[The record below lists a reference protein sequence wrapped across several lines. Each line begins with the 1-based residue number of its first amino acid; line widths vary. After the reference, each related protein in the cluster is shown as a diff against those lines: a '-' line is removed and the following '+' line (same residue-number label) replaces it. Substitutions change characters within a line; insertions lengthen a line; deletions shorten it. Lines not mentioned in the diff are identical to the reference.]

1 LGSSKALLAKRQGL
15 TRSHKVNRD
24 EDLCFAS
31 TNNSSDVKQDIRY
44 AFRMLRKQPGF
55 GTIAILTLA
64 LGIGA
69 NTAIFSIVNAVL
81 LRPLPYRDADRI
93 MVLNESSGPGQ
104 DYSVALPD
112 YFDWRNDNTVFE
124 HLAATHKESRN
135 LSGIPGRDPE
145 RVSCAS
151 VTRNFFNV
159 VGVSPETG
167 RIFSEDEDKVGAP
180 PVVVISD
187 RLWQRA
193 FNRDPGLLGR
203 SITLH
208 DQNFTV
214 IGVMP
219 PQITSPQDTDAWFSI
234 MRRSNNPAWM
244 DRSHHPMIFVWGKL
258 KPGVTVDRARVEMKM
273 IAARLE
279 RTYPE
284 TNGKVYAVVTP
295 LLENLVGKYR
305 TNLGLLLGAVGLVLL
320 IACANL
326 ANLFAARGAARARE
340 FAIHAAVGA
349 TRGQIVKKLL
359 IESFVIAL
367 LGGALGFF
375 LAIWVRDGL
384 IALSPGN
391 VSRFHQISFDLPV
404 LGFTFLVA
412 SLTTMLFG
420 LWPAWHT
427 SQADI
432 QLALKAGSAGS
443 GDPPSAKRARDWLVV
458 SEIALTLTLLVAAG
472 LVLKSFSHLQSLLLG
487 YEPRALFTARFE
499 LPWQKYNDRDKIN
512 TFAKAL
518 LDKVRSL
525 PGVQNAAVS
534 SNGPLMGGW
543 QTGFWREENQRPQP
557 SDMLNSDLEVVGG
570 DYFSTLKVPL
580 LRGRAFNERDTK
592 DSPRVIIIDQAM
604 AEQYFPGEN
613 PIGKRLGVDPGND
626 NESYVMSEIVGVVAR
641 MRFHA
646 VDEMAPLPVI
656 YCSLGQAQRTSL
668 TLFVRSTMASTAL
681 ERAVRDAVTSID
693 SSLPVFDAR
702 PMTDRVRETWGA
714 QRLLSFLFS
723 VFAGLALVLAT
734 IGLYGLLAYT
744 TLKRVPEIGIRLALG
759 ARPAQI
765 RALILSHG
773 IQLLLIG
780 SAIGLVAAFGLSRA
794 LQSVLFEVK
803 GIDPRIYLGVGLI
816 LFGATLLAAW
826 IPARRASRVDPIVA
840 LHTE

>member
-1 LGSSKALLAKRQGL
+1 
-15 TRSHKVNRD
+15 
-24 EDLCFAS
+24 
-31 TNNSSDVKQDIRY
+31 
-44 AFRMLRKQPGF
+44 MLRKQPSF
-55 GTIAILTLA
+55 SVIAILTLA

-81 LRPLPYRDADRI
+81 LRPLPYPDPDRI

-518 LDKVRSL
+518 LDKLRSL

>member
-1 LGSSKALLAKRQGL
+1 MSNLRL
-15 TRSHKVNRD
+15 
-24 EDLCFAS
+24 
-31 TNNSSDVKQDIRY
+31 
-44 AFRMLRKQPGF
+44 AFRQLIKNPAF
-55 GTIAILTLA
+55 SAVAILTLA

-81 LRPLPYRDADRI
+81 LRPLPYPDADRI

-112 YFDWRNDNTVFE
+112 YFDWQKDNTVFE

-135 LSGIPGRDPE
+135 LSGITGREPE

-151 VTRNFFNV
+151 VTRNFFNII
-159 VGVSPETG
+159 GLPPEIG
-167 RIFSEDEDKVGAP
+167 RTFSEDEDKVGAP

-193 FNRDPGLLGR
+193 FNRDSSVIGR
-203 SITLH
+203 SINLH

-219 PQITSPQDTDAWFSI
+219 PQMTSPQDSDAWFSI

-258 KPGVTVDRARVEMKM
+258 KAGVTVDQARTEMKT

-279 RTYPE
+279 KTYPD

-349 TRGQIVKKLL
+349 TRAQIIRKLL
-359 IESFVIAL
+359 LESFLIAI

-375 LAIWVRDGL
+375 IAVWLRDAL
-384 IALSPGN
+384 IALGPGG
-391 VSRFHQISFDLPV
+391 VSRFQHISFDLPV

-412 SLTTMLFG
+412 SLTTVLFG
-420 LWPAWHT
+420 LWPAWQT
-427 SQADI
+427 SHANF
-432 QLALKAGSAGS
+432 QLALKEGSAGS
-443 GDPPSAKRARDWLVV
+443 GDPPSAKRARDWLVI

-472 LVLKSFSHLQSLLLG
+472 LVLKSFSKTQALQLG
-487 YEPRALFTARFE
+487 YEPRGLFSARLE
-499 LPWQKYNDRDKIN
+499 LPWRTYSGREKIG
-512 TFAKAL
+512 TFTKGL
-518 LDKVRSL
+518 LDRVTAL
-525 PGVQNAAVS
+525 PGVQSAGIG
-534 SNGPLMGGW
+534 SNSPLMGGW
-543 QTGFWREENQRPQP
+543 QTGFYREGVPAP
-557 SDMLNSDLEVVGG
+557 SPSNMPSADLEVITGN
-570 DYFSTLKVPL
+570 YFATFKAPL
-580 LRGRAFNERDTK
+580 LRGRTFNERDTK

-604 AEQYFPGEN
+604 ADQFFPGED
-613 PIGKRLGVDPGND
+613 PIGKRLAVDAGND
-626 NESYVMSEIVGVVAR
+626 EEGNVMSEIVGVVAR

-646 VDEMAPLPVI
+646 IDEMAPLPVI
-656 YCSLGQAQRTSL
+656 YCSMAQAQRTSL
-668 TLFVRSTMASTAL
+668 GLFVRSNLSSASL
-681 ERAVRDAVTSID
+681 NKSIRDSVNAID
-693 SSLPVFDAR
+693 PSQPVFDAR
-702 PMTDRVRETWGA
+702 PMIDRVHETWGT

-723 VFAGLALVLAT
+723 IFAGLALLLAT
-734 IGLYGLLAYT
+734 VGLYGLLAYT
-744 TLKRVPEIGIRLALG
+744 TLKRVREIGIRLALG

-765 RALILSHG
+765 RVLVLSHG
-773 IQLLLIG
+773 MQLLLIG
-780 SAIGLVAAFGLSRA
+780 SAIGLLAAFALSRA

-803 GIDPRIYLGVGLI
+803 GIDPRIYLGVGLL
-816 LFGATLLAAW
+816 LFGATLLASW
-826 IPARRASRVDPIVA
+826 LPARRASRVDPIIA
-840 LHTE
+840 LRTE

>member
-1 LGSSKALLAKRQGL
+1 MSNLRL
-15 TRSHKVNRD
+15 
-24 EDLCFAS
+24 
-31 TNNSSDVKQDIRY
+31 
-44 AFRMLRKQPGF
+44 AFRQLIKNPAF
-55 GTIAILTLA
+55 SAVAILTLA

-69 NTAIFSIVNAVL
+69 NTAIFSVVNAVL
-81 LRPLPYRDADRI
+81 LRPLPYPNADRI

-135 LSGIPGRDPE
+135 LSGVPGREPE
-145 RVSCAS
+145 RISCAS
-151 VTRNFFNV
+151 VTRNFFNIL
-159 VGVSPETG
+159 GLSPKIG
-167 RIFSEDEDKVGAP
+167 RTFSEDEDKVGAP

-193 FNRDPGLLGR
+193 FNRDPKILGQP
-203 SITLH
+203 ITLH
-208 DQNFTV
+208 DQSYTV

-219 PQITSPQDTDAWFSI
+219 PQVTSPQDTDVWLSM

-244 DRSHHPMIFVWGKL
+244 DRYIHPMIFVWGKL
-258 KPGVTVDRARVEMKM
+258 KPGVTVDQARTEMKG

-279 RTYPE
+279 KAYPE
-284 TNGKVYAVVTP
+284 TNGKETAVVTP

-349 TRGQIVKKLL
+349 TRGQLIKKLL
-359 IESFVIAL
+359 IESFLIAL
-367 LGGALGFF
+367 LGGTLGFVIA
-375 LAIWVRDGL
+375 LWVRDSL
-384 IALSPGN
+384 IALSPGD
-391 VSRFHQISFDLPV
+391 VSRFQQISFDLPV
-404 LGFTFLVA
+404 LGFTFLIA
-412 SLTTMLFG
+412 SFTTVLFG
-420 LWPAWHT
+420 LWPAW
-427 SQADI
+427 QASHADV
-432 QLALKAGSAGS
+432 QLALKEGSSGG
-443 GDPPSAKRARDWLVV
+443 GDPPSAKRARDWLVI

-472 LVLKSFSHLQSLLLG
+472 LVLKSFSRLQSLSLG
-487 YEPRALFTARFE
+487 YEPRALFTARLE
-499 LPWQKYNDRDKIN
+499 LPWRKYNDRDKID

-518 LDKVRSL
+518 LDKVRTL

-543 QTGFWREENQRPQP
+543 QTGFWREENARPQP
-557 SDMLNSDLEVVGG
+557 SDMLNGDLEVVGG
-570 DYFSTLKVPL
+570 NYFSTLKAPL
-580 LRGRAFNERDTK
+580 LRGRTFNERDTK

-613 PIGKRLGVDPGND
+613 PIGKRLGVDAGND
-626 NESYVMSEIVGVVAR
+626 AEGWVMSEIVGVLAR

-668 TLFVRSTMASTAL
+668 TLFVRSTMASAAL
-681 ERAVRDAVTSID
+681 ERSIRDAVTSID

-702 PMTDRVRETWGA
+702 PMSDRIRETWGA

-723 VFAGLALVLAT
+723 VFSGLALVLAT

-744 TLKRVPEIGIRLALG
+744 TLKRVREIGIRLALG

-765 RALILSHG
+765 RALVLSHG
-773 IQLLLIG
+773 LQLLLIG
-780 SAIGLVAAFGLSRA
+780 SVIGLVAAFAISRA
-794 LQSVLFEVK
+794 LQSVLFDVK
-803 GIDPRIYLGVGLI
+803 GIDPRIYLGVGAL
-816 LFGATLLAAW
+816 LFAATFFASW
-826 IPARRASRVDPIVA
+826 IPARRASRVDPIIA
-840 LHTE
+840 LRAE

>member
-1 LGSSKALLAKRQGL
+1 MGSSKALLAKRRGL
-15 TRSHKVNRD
+15 SWSHAVNRD
-24 EDLCFAS
+24 ESF
-31 TNNSSDVKQDIRY
+31 NSSDVSQDIRY

-55 GTIAILTLA
+55 SVIAILTLA

-81 LRPLPYRDADRI
+81 LRPLPYPDADRI

-151 VTRNFFNV
+151 VTRNFFNI
-159 VGVSPETG
+159 TG
-167 RIFSEDEDKVGAP
+167 LPPKIGRTFSEDEDKVGAP

-187 RLWQRA
+187 RLWRRV
-193 FNRDPGLLGR
+193 FNADPSVLGR

-219 PQITSPQDTDAWFSI
+219 PQVTSPQDSDVWLSM
-234 MRRSNNPAWM
+234 MRRSNNPVWM
-244 DRSHHPMIFVWGKL
+244 QRFIHPMIYVWGKL
-258 KPGVTVDRARVEMKM
+258 KPGVTLEQARSEMKT

-279 RTYPE
+279 KAYPE
-284 TNGKVYAVVTP
+284 TNGKETAIVTP

-305 TNLGLLLGAVGLVLL
+305 INLTLLLGAVGLVLL

-349 TRGQIVKKLL
+349 TRFQIVKKLL

-384 IALSPGN
+384 IALSPGD

-420 LWPAWHT
+420 LWPAWHA
-427 SQADI
+427 SHADI

-443 GDPPSAKRARDWLVV
+443 GDPPSAKRARDWLVI

-472 LVLKSFSHLQSLLLG
+472 LIVKSFSRLQSLSLG

-518 LDKVRSL
+518 LDKVRGL

-543 QTGFWREENQRPQP
+543 QTGFWREENPRPQP
-557 SDMLNSDLEVVGG
+557 SDMLNSDLEVVVG

-613 PIGKRLGVDPGND
+613 PIGKRLGVDAGND
-626 NESYVMSEIVGVVAR
+626 EEGSVMSEIVGVVAR

-668 TLFVRSTMASTAL
+668 TLFVRSTMASAAL
-681 ERAVRDAVTSID
+681 ERTVHDAVTSID

-723 VFAGLALVLAT
+723 IFAGLALVLAT

-744 TLKRVPEIGIRLALG
+744 TLKRVREIGIRLALG

-765 RALILSHG
+765 RSLVLSHG
-773 IQLLLIG
+773 MQLLLIG
-780 SAIGLVAAFGLSRA
+780 SVIGLVAAFALSRV

-803 GIDPRIYLGVGLI
+803 GIDARIYLGVGLI

>member
-1 LGSSKALLAKRQGL
+1 MSNLRLALRQL
-15 TRSHKVNRD
+15 IKNP
-24 EDLCFAS
+24 
-31 TNNSSDVKQDIRY
+31 
-44 AFRMLRKQPGF
+44 AFSAV
-55 GTIAILTLA
+55 AIVTLA

-81 LRPLPYRDADRI
+81 LRPLPYPDADRI

-112 YFDWRNDNTVFE
+112 YFDWQRDNTVFE
-124 HLAATHKESRN
+124 HLACTHKESRN
-135 LSGIPGRDPE
+135 LSGIPGREPE
-145 RVSCAS
+145 RISCAS
-151 VTRNFFNV
+151 VTRNFFNI
-159 VGVSPETG
+159 VGLPPEIG
-167 RIFSEDEDKVGAP
+167 RTFSEDEDKVGAP

-187 RLWQRA
+187 RLWRRV
-193 FNRDPGLLGR
+193 FNAESSVLGR

-219 PQITSPQDTDAWFSI
+219 PQVTSPQDSDVWLSM
-234 MRRSNNPAWM
+234 MRRSNNPVWM
-244 DRSHHPMIFVWGKL
+244 QRFIHPMIFVWGKL
-258 KPGVTVDRARVEMKM
+258 KPGVTLEQARTEMKG
-273 IAARLE
+273 IAAQLE
-279 RTYPE
+279 KAYPE
-284 TNGKVYAVVTP
+284 TNKQEYAVVTP

-326 ANLFAARGAARARE
+326 ANLFAARGAARSRE

-359 IESFVIAL
+359 IESLVIAL

-384 IALSPGN
+384 IALSPGD

-412 SLTTMLFG
+412 SLTTVLFG
-420 LWPAWHT
+420 LWPAW
-427 SQADI
+427 QASHANV
-432 QLALKAGSAGS
+432 QLALKTGSAGS
-443 GDPPSAKRARDWLVV
+443 GDPPSAKRARDWLVI

-472 LVLKSFSHLQSLLLG
+472 LVLKSFSRLQSLSLG

-499 LPWQKYNDRDKIN
+499 LPWRKYNDRDKIN
-512 TFAKAL
+512 TFTKAL
-518 LDKVRSL
+518 LDKVRGL

-543 QTGFWREENQRPQP
+543 QTGFWREENPRPQP
-557 SDMLNSDLEVVGG
+557 SDMLSSDLEVVGG

-626 NESYVMSEIVGVVAR
+626 NENYVMSEIVGVVAR

-646 VDEMAPLPVI
+646 IDEMAPLPVI

-668 TLFVRSTMASTAL
+668 TLFVRSTLASAAL

-693 SSLPVFDAR
+693 SSMAVFDSR
-702 PMTDRVRETWGA
+702 PMSDRVRETWGA

-744 TLKRVPEIGIRLALG
+744 TLKRVREIGIRLALG

-765 RALILSHG
+765 RTLILSHG
-773 IQLLLIG
+773 MRLLLIG
-780 SAIGLVAAFGLSRA
+780 SAIGLLSAFALSRA
-794 LQSVLFEVK
+794 LQSVLFDVK
-803 GIDPRIYLGVGLI
+803 GIDPRIYLAVGLL
-816 LFGATLLAAW
+816 LFGATLLASW
-826 IPARRASRVDPIVA
+826 IPARRASRVDPIIA
-840 LHTE
+840 LRQE